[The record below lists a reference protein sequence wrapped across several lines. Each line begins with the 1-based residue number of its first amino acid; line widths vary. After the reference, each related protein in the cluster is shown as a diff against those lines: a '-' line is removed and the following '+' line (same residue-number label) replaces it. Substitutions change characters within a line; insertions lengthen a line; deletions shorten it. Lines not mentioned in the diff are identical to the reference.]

1 METFKKVGKV
11 IIPIAVLLLPMLVL
25 AQFTPPDPGVVGGT
39 GINLAEVRVI
49 LEKIAQFLIIVG
61 VIIAVIMIIWGGILW
76 ITGGGGENT
85 KKGQDTVKHGIIGAI
100 IVLGVGVILQTI
112 ALLVSRDIFN

>member
-76 ITGGGGENT
+76 ITGGGGE
-85 KKGQDTVKHGIIGAI
+85 
-100 IVLGVGVILQTI
+100 L
-112 ALLVSRDIFN
+112 